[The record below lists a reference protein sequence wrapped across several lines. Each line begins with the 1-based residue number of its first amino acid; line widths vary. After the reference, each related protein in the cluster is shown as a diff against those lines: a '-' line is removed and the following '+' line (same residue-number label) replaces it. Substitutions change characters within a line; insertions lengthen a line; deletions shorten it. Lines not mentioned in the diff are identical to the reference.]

1 MKLTILMKNLFASLV
16 IVFLLTSQVQGQIV
30 VEINSTFSGQHT
42 TSSAAPSDAVPYN
55 FNDRSVHLQLL
66 YPASDLNSGGAGIGF
81 NIDSIGWYV
90 VDQIGGSL
98 QNYTIKMKNTSATN
112 TAVYDATGLT
122 VVRSA
127 SPLAPATDTAWYMIP
142 LTNSFYWDGTS
153 NLLIDVCWGLN
164 SSNSATG
171 RVRHYSYGSSVERIL
186 LKSNSGNTCGS
197 PTTQTAAYRPY
208 LRLTGFCVD
217 TAVTQNG
224 NVLVASQPG
233 ATYQWINCTTNQPI
247 NGAVNSFYLP
257 TQTGNYAVIVT
268 NGVCVD
274 TSGCFSITLTGL
286 DNSTPSSTS
295 SIFPNPSNG
304 QVMIKADA
312 GNYLISVYSLNG
324 ELLDSFTQQRNDKE
338 YIALDLSSWRGKA
351 VLVKWQNEYMQEAN
365 KGIIFVGN

>member
-1 MKLTILMKNLFASLV
+1 MKNLFSSLTV
-16 IVFLLTSQVQGQIV
+16 VFLLLTSHVRGQIV

-122 VVRSA
+122 VVRSP

-142 LTNSFYWDGTS
+142 LTTPFYWNGTS

-208 LRLTGFCVD
+208 LRLTGICVD
-217 TAVTQNG
+217 TTVTQNG

-233 ATYQWINCTTNQPI
+233 ATYQWFDCATSLPI
-247 NGAVNSFYLP
+247 NGAVNSFYMP
-257 TQTGNYAVIVT
+257 TQSGDYAVIVT

-274 TSGCFSITLTGL
+274 TSSCHEIILTGL
-286 DNSTPSSTS
+286 NATDPSSEGK
-295 SIFPNPSNG
+295 IFPNPSSG
-304 QVMIKADA
+304 VVMIKADA
-312 GNYLISVYSLNG
+312 GNFLISVHSLTG
-324 ELLDSFTQQRNDKE
+324 ELLARFVQQNSSREN
-338 YIALDLSSWRGKA
+338 ITLDLSPWRGNA
-351 VLVKWQNEYMQEAN
+351 VLVKWQNETMLEPN
-365 KGIIFVGN
+365 REIIFVSN

>member
-16 IVFLLTSQVQGQIV
+16 IVFLLTSQVNGQIV

-127 SPLAPATDTAWYMIP
+127 SPLPPATDTAWYMIP

-257 TQTGNYAVIVT
+257 THTGNYAVIVT

-274 TSGCFSITLTGL
+274 TSGCFAITLTGL
-286 DNSTPSSTS
+286 ANSTPSSTG

-324 ELLDSFTQQRNDKE
+324 ELLDQFTQQRNDKE
-338 YIALDLSSWRGKA
+338 NIALDLSAWRGNA

-365 KGIIFVGN
+365 KEIIFVGN